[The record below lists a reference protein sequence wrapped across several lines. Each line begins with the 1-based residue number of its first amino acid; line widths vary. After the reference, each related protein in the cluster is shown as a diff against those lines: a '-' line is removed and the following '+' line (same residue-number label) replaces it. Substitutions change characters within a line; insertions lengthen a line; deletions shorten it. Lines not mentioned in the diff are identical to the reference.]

1 MKTILSALGLS
12 LLIFTSCGGQKKVEV
27 DFIQDNIDNAVA
39 QNTIQ
44 TDIIEKSGKILNP
57 RTINE
62 DGSISYIPMEDWCSG
77 FFPGSIWLT
86 YNLTGDKKWLPLA
99 EKYTEA
105 LDSVKYLKWHHDV
118 GFMIGCSYLNG
129 YRMADKKEYK
139 DVIIEAA
146 KSLST
151 RFRPN
156 AGVIQSWDADKGWQ
170 GTRGWKCPVIIDN
183 MMNLELLFEATA
195 LSGDSTFYNI
205 AVKHADTTM
214 AHHFR
219 PDNSC
224 YHVVDYDPETG
235 EVRKRQTAQGYA
247 DESSWARG
255 QAWALYGY
263 TTCYR
268 YTKDKKYLDQA
279 QKVYNFIFNNKNLPE
294 DLVPYWDYDAPN
306 IPNEPRDA
314 SAAACTAS
322 ALYELDGYLPGN
334 HYKETADKIMTY
346 KLTVKTIAKRHG
358 LYASF
363 MPKPKYGMCGSGM
376 HINMSLFNKEGQNIF
391 VDENDKNGLSKE
403 AYNFIA
409 GLMKHM
415 RSMTAIIN
423 PIVNSYKRL
432 VPGYEAPTY
441 IAWSATNRSPLIRV
455 PAARGLGTRVE
466 LRSPDCATNP
476 YLAIAVC
483 LAAGLDGIKNIL
495 ERVDSFQRDIY

>member
-57 RTINE
+57 RTINA
-62 DGSISYIPMEDWCSG
+62 DGSISYIPIDDWCSG
-77 FFPGSIWLT
+77 FFPGSMWLT

-129 YRMADKKEYK
+129 YRFADKKEYK
-139 DVIIEAA
+139 DVIVEAA

-151 RFRPN
+151 RFRPG

-195 LSGDSTFYNI
+195 FSGDSTFYNI

-255 QAWALYGY
+255 QAWALYGF
-263 TTCYR
+263 TMMYR
-268 YTKDKKYLDQA
+268 ETGKPDYLNHAKHIASFIMNHPNMPGDK
-279 QKVYNFIFNNKNLPE
+279 I
-294 DLVPYWDYDAPN
+294 PYWDFDAPG
-306 IPNEPRDA
+306 IPNVPRDA
-314 SAAACTAS
+314 SAAAIMAS
-322 ALYELDGYLPGN
+322 ALIELSQLDKSTEAKSYLDFA
-334 HYKETADKIMTY
+334 EQQIRS
-346 KLTVKTIAKRHG
+346 LT
-358 LYASF
+358 
-363 MPKPKYGMCGSGM
+363 
-376 HINMSLFNKEGQNIF
+376 
-391 VDENDKNGLSKE
+391 
-403 AYNFIA
+403 
-409 GLMKHM
+409 
-415 RSMTAIIN
+415 
-423 PIVNSYKRL
+423 
-432 VPGYEAPTY
+432 
-441 IAWSATNRSPLIRV
+441 
-455 PAARGLGTRVE
+455 
-466 LRSPDCATNP
+466 SPD
-476 YLAIAVC
+476 YLAAKGTNCNFALMHSTGHFPGKSEVDVP
-483 LAAGLDGIKNIL
+483 LSYADYYYVEALMRLRNQLKNKSL
-495 ERVDSFQRDIY
+495 

>member
-1 MKTILSALGLS
+1 MKTILSALGFS

-39 QNTIQ
+39 QNMIQ
-44 TDIIEKSGKILNP
+44 TDIIEKSGKVLNP

-62 DGSISYIPMEDWCSG
+62 DGSISYIPIEDWCSG
-77 FFPGSIWLT
+77 FYPGSMWLT

-129 YRMADKKEYK
+129 YRLADKKEYK
-139 DVIIEAA
+139 DVIVEAA

-195 LSGDSTFYNI
+195 FSGDSTFYNI
-205 AVKHADTTM
+205 AVKHADTTL

-247 DESSWARG
+247 DESAWARG

-322 ALYELDGYLPGN
+322 ALYELDGYLPDN
-334 HYKETADKIMTY
+334 QYKETADKIMVS
-346 KLTVKTIAKRHG
+346 L
-358 LYASF
+358 
-363 MPKPKYGMCGSGM
+363 GSPAYRAEVGT
-376 HINMSLFNKEGQNIF
+376 
-391 VDENDKNGLSKE
+391 NG
-403 AYNFIA
+403 NFI
-409 GLMKHM
+409 LMHSVGSIPHGQEIDVPLNYADYYFLEALM
-415 RSMTAIIN
+415 R
-423 PIVNSYKRL
+423 KR
-432 VPGYEAPTY
+432 
-441 IAWSATNRSPLIRV
+441 
-455 PAARGLGTRVE
+455 
-466 LRSPDCATNP
+466 D
-476 YLAIAVC
+476 
-483 LAAGLDGIKNIL
+483 L
-495 ERVDSFQRDIY
+495 EKK

>member
-12 LLIFTSCGGQKKVEV
+12 LLILTSCGGQKKVEV

-57 RTINE
+57 RTINK
-62 DGSISYIPMEDWCSG
+62 DGSISYIPIDDWCSG

-183 MMNLELLFEATA
+183 MMNLEMLFWASEQTNNPK
-195 LSGDSTFYNI
+195 YREI
-205 AVKHADTTM
+205 AISHANKTLKN
-214 AHHFR
+214 HFR
-219 PDNSC
+219 QDMTS
-224 YHVVDYDPETG
+224 YHVVSYLADSG
-235 EVRKRQTAQGYA
+235 EVESKGTFQGYA
-247 DESSWARG
+247 DSSAWARG
-255 QAWALYGY
+255 QAWGVYGY
-263 TTCYR
+263 TMCYR
-268 YTKDKKYLDQA
+268 FTKQQNYLDA
-279 QKVYNFIFNNKNLPE
+279 AHKIARFIIDHRPSEN
-294 DLVPYWDYDAPN
+294 DYVPYWDYDAPN

-314 SAAACTAS
+314 SAAAVTAS
-322 ALYELDGYLPGN
+322 ALLELSGYG
-334 HYKETADKIMTY
+334 DKKQGEEY
-346 KLTVKTIAKRHG
+346 FR
-358 LYASF
+358 YAE
-363 MPKPKYGMCGSGM
+363 
-376 HINMSLFNKEGQNIF
+376 HILKQ
-391 VDENDKNGLSKE
+391 LS
-403 AYNFIA
+403 
-409 GLMKHM
+409 
-415 RSMTAIIN
+415 S
-423 PIVNSYKRL
+423 
-432 VPGYEAPTY
+432 
-441 IAWSATNRSPLIRV
+441 
-455 PAARGLGTRVE
+455 
-466 LRSPDCATNP
+466 DD
-476 YLAIAVC
+476 YLAQEGENHGFVLLHSVGSFPHDSEIDTPLNYA
-483 LAAGLDGIKNIL
+483 DYYYL
-495 ERVDSFQRDIY
+495 EALKRYKDLKEKSENPSY